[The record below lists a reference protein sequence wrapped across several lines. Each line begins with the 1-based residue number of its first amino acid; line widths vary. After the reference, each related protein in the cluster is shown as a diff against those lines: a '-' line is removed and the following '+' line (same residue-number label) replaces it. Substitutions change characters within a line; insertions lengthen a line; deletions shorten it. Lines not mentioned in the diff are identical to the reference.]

1 MLKEDIQEFYK
12 KAALKNEGIMWLMT
26 EGQIIDER
34 FLVFINDLLASGE
47 ISGLFP
53 DDEIDNIV
61 GALTNAFK
69 AECPGV
75 NPDKESVYKFFITRI
90 RKNLHI
96 SLCFSPV
103 GENLRVKA
111 RKFPG
116 LVNSSVIDWFQK
128 WPKDALLS
136 VSRKF
141 LEEMEL
147 GTNEVKESIIRFMP
161 ESFEIVQLESIAI

>member
-1 MLKEDIQEFYK
+1 M
-12 KAALKNEGIMWLMT
+12 
-26 EGQIIDER
+26 
-34 FLVFINDLLASGE
+34 LASGE

-69 AECPGV
+69 AECPGQNV
-75 NPDKESVYKFFITRI
+75 DKDSVYKFFITRI
-90 RKNLHI
+90 RKNLHL

-116 LVNSSVIDWFQK
+116 LVNSTVIDWFQK

-136 VSRKF
+136 VSKKF
-141 LEEMEL
+141 LDEMEL
-147 GTNEVKESIIRFMP
+147 GVQEVKDAIIRFMP
-161 ESFEIVQLESIAI
+161 ESFDIVQKESDAIMQSEKRAVFTTPKSFIELLKLYKNKLNVKKEGIEENRDK

>member
-1 MLKEDIQEFYK
+1 M
-12 KAALKNEGIMWLMT
+12 
-26 EGQIIDER
+26 
-34 FLVFINDLLASGE
+34 LASGE

-61 GALTNAFK
+61 GGLTNLFK

-75 NPDKESVYKFFITRI
+75 NVDKDSVYKFFIERI
-90 RKNLHI
+90 RKNLHM

-111 RKFPG
+111 RKFPS

-141 LEEMEL
+141 LDEMEL
-147 GTNEVKESIIRFMP
+147 GTADVKEAIIRFMP
-161 ESFEIVQLESIAI
+161 ESFEIVQLESAAIMQSEKRAVFTTPKSFIELLKL